1 LAKLPSKIRKKRVQ
15 LAKVMKFLK
24 MPQKRHFIFET
35 SLQNLF
41 FGL

>member
-1 LAKLPSKIRKKRVQ
+1 LAKLTSKIRKKRIE

-24 MPQKRHFIFET
+24 MAQKRHFVFET